1 MAWTVAFHDDF
12 AAEFRTW
19 RHDVQKAAATSI
31 ATLQIL
37 GPTLGR
43 PYADTLKGS
52 RHGNMKELRFSVG
65 DGEWRIAFAFDPRRH
80 GILLVGASKSGVA
93 SDRFYRRLIA
103 TADNRF
109 YDHLVALRGD
119 KRR

>member
-1 MAWTVAFHDDF
+1 MAWPVEFHDAF
-12 AAEFRTW
+12 AEEFERW
-19 RHDVQKAAATSI
+19 RRDIQKAATTQLVILES
-31 ATLQIL
+31 L

-43 PYADTLKGS
+43 PHADTLKGS

-65 DGEWRIAFAFDPRRH
+65 DGEWRIAYAFDPRRRA
-80 GILLVGASKSGVA
+80 ILLVGASKSGVA

-103 TADNRF
+103 TADGRF
-109 YDHLVALRGD
+109 DDHLADLRGR

>member
-1 MAWTVAFHDDF
+1 MAWAIDFHDDF
-12 AAEFRTW
+12 AVEFRSW
-19 RHDVQKAAATSI
+19 RHDIQKAAAISV
-31 ATLQIL
+31 ATLELL

-43 PYADTLKGS
+43 PQVDSLKGS
-52 RHGNMKELRFSVG
+52 RHGNMKELRFSVS

-80 GILLVGASKSGVA
+80 GILLVGASKSGVT

-103 TADNRF
+103 TADSRL
-109 YDHLVALRGD
+109 DTHLRTLRGG